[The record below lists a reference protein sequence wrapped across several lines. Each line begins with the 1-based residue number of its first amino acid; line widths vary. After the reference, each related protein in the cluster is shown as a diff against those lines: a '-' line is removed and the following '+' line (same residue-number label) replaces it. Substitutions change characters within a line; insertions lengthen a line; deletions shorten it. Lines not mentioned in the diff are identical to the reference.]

1 MIFQVGPVESAESL
15 PTQSRIWKGG
25 HDTNCRRPVHDL
37 RLPLN
42 ADFLSNQGHDW
53 RDVVPTGVCCRTH
66 CHHHLRNSK
75 VRTNEQSQSATAI
88 SIQTH
93 LSLNICFMRSVNVC
107 TEIYVHVYCL
117 CVCCIHVCG
126 YSCARLSSLYITT
139 TMASN
144 HASAHLI
151 K

>member
-42 ADFLSNQGHDW
+42 PDFLSNQGHDW
-53 RDVVPTGVCCRTH
+53 REVVPTGVCCRTH

-75 VRTNEQSQSATAI
+75 VRRNEQSQSATAI

-93 LSLNICFMRSVNVC
+93 LSLNICFMRSVKVC
-107 TEIYVHVYCL
+107 TEIYVHVY
-117 CVCCIHVCG
+117 VYVIF
-126 YSCARLSSLYITT
+126 RLADIVVPVFLHYILQLLWRPA
-139 TMASN
+139 MLL
-144 HASAHLI
+144 HI
-151 K
+151 

>member
-1 MIFQVGPVESAESL
+1 MSRVFEIFEGYSLIPL

-42 ADFLSNQGHDW
+42 PDFLSNQGHDW
-53 RDVVPTGVCCRTH
+53 REVVPTGVCCRTH

-75 VRTNEQSQSATAI
+75 VRRNEQSQSATSI

-93 LSLNICFMRSVNVC
+93 LSLNIRFMRSHKSEQMKPQKKN
-107 TEIYVHVYCL
+107 YKSCL
-117 CVCCIHVCG
+117 KF
-126 YSCARLSSLYITT
+126 
-139 TMASN
+139 N
-144 HASAHLI
+144 HSRHFGHI
-151 K
+151 SRS